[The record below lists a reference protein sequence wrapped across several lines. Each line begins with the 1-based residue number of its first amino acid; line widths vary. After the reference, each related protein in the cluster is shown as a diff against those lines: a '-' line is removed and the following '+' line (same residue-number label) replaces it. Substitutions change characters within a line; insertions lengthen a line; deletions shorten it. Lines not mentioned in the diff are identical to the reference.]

1 MRTALDLPSQPSEGR
16 APEPVPSRAGVDL
29 DVVIPV
35 HNEQATLERSV
46 RRLHSFL
53 ATDLHC
59 TSRIVVA
66 DNASTDGTQAITAA
80 LVDELADVTSLR
92 LECKGRGRALR
103 AAWSASD
110 ATVVSYMDADLSTGL
125 HCLAPLVAPLLSGHA
140 DVAIGTRLAP
150 DATVTRGLK
159 RELISRS
166 YNHLLRVTLRAG
178 FSDAQCGF
186 KAVRRH
192 VLDEL
197 LADTRDQGWFFDT
210 ELLVG
215 AERHGLRI
223 HELPV
228 DWVDDSDSSVAI
240 VPTALADLRGVARL
254 VRDGHGRGRSGVGA
268 RAAASIMQTGSAEPR
283 R

>member
-1 MRTALDLPSQPSEGR
+1 V
-16 APEPVPSRAGVDL
+16 PVPHRGAVDL
-29 DVVIPV
+29 DIVIPV
-35 HNEQATLERSV
+35 HNEQVTLKRSI
-46 RRLHSFL
+46 RRLHAFL
-53 ATDLHC
+53 AAETRFAW
-59 TSRIVVA
+59 RIVIA
-66 DNASTDGTQAITAA
+66 DNASTDGTPEITRALAA
-80 LVDELADVTSLR
+80 ELPQVTSLR
-92 LECKGRGRALR
+92 LEGKGRGRALA

-125 HCLAPLVAPLLSGHA
+125 HCLPALVAPLLSGHA
-140 DVAIGTRLAP
+140 EVAIGTRLTA
-150 DATVTRGLK
+150 AANVTRGLK

-166 YNHLLRVTLRAG
+166 YNRLLRVVLRAG

-186 KAVRRH
+186 KAVRRD

-223 HELPV
+223 HEVPV

-240 VPTALADLRGVARL
+240 VSTALTDLRGVARL
-254 VRDGHGRGRSGVGA
+254 VRDHHGDARSGARPRAVG
-268 RAAASIMQTGSAEPR
+268 SIAQTGPAEPR

>member
-1 MRTALDLPSQPSEGR
+1 MRTSLDAPSEQSERRR
-16 APEPVPSRAGVDL
+16 AVLLARRAAVDL

-35 HNEQATLERSV
+35 HNEQETLERSV
-46 RRLHSFL
+46 RRLHAFL
-53 ATDLHC
+53 TAEARVAW
-59 TSRIVVA
+59 RIAIA
-66 DNASTDGTQAITAA
+66 DNASTDGTPEIARALAA
-80 LVDELADVTSLR
+80 ELPHVTSLR
-92 LECKGRGRALR
+92 LQNRGRGRALR

-110 ATVVSYMDADLSTGL
+110 ATVVSYMDADLSTSL
-125 HCLAPLVAPLLSGHA
+125 HCLRPLVAPLLSGHA
-140 DVAIGTRLAP
+140 EVAIGTRLAP
-150 DATVTRGLK
+150 AANVTRGLK

-166 YNHLLRVTLRAG
+166 YNRLLRVVLQAG

-186 KAVRRH
+186 KAVRRD

-215 AERHGLRI
+215 AERRGLRI
-223 HELPV
+223 HEVPV
-228 DWVDDSDSSVAI
+228 DWVDDSDSSVAL

-254 VRDGHGRGRSGVGA
+254 VRDHHGRRRSEACPRAVG
-268 RAAASIMQTGSAEPR
+268 SIAQTGPTAPR